1 MVGNFLDK
9 MFVQFWLT
17 WKYFRRVETYGLEPE
32 FCALSEY
39 GLKNVVSVFIQE
51 QWRNLWKAWKI
62 SLDRKFLCTFSYFN
76 YCDSKLQVGT
86 FITLSA
92 GRAKSA
98 LQNVLFEFF
107 MVIRQDIS
115 IFVFPTPSVL
125 RNWLFDQKTFYT
137 KRSSSKNTYNFSCVK
152 ATT

>member
-1 MVGNFLDK
+1 MNRKFWHK
-9 MFVQFWLT
+9 MFAHFWPT
-17 WKYFRRVETYGLEPE
+17 WKYFRLVENYGLELE

-39 GLKNVVSVFIQE
+39 ELDNCVSIFVQE

-62 SLDRKFLCTFSYFN
+62 CLDGKFFHTFLYFN
-76 YCDSKLQVGT
+76 YCDSKLKVGT

-92 GRAKSA
+92 GREKSV

-107 MVIRQDIS
+107 LVIRQDFS
-115 IFVFPTPSVL
+115 IFVFSIPWFM
-125 RNWLFDQKTFYT
+125 RNRLFDQKAFFT
-137 KRSSSKNTYNFSCVK
+137 KRSFWQNTYNFTCVK